1 MTDALYR
8 ASDAG
13 FSADWADAG
22 LRGDC
27 RDAFLG
33 ALPRS
38 GKHALTGLT
47 PALRAA
53 LREACRV
60 AYRAGYATAVI
71 ETYQRHGA
79 TVDIDALLS
88 VPQPGDTVIDLA
100 ARRRA
105 KDGPV
110 PETEQAE

>member
-1 MTDALYR
+1 MTNALYQ

-38 GKHALTGLT
+38 GKHALNGLT
-47 PALRAA
+47 PALRVA

-71 ETYQRHGA
+71 ETYQGHGA
-79 TVDIDALLS
+79 TVDLDALLS
-88 VPQPGDTVIDLA
+88 APQLGDTVIDLA

-105 KDGPV
+105 KAGSV
-110 PETEQAE
+110 SENE